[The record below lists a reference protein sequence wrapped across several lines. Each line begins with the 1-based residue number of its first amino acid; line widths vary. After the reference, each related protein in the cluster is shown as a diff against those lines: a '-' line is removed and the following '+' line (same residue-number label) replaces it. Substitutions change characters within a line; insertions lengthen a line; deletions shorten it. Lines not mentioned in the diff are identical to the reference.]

1 MIIGIYIQAYHGVL
15 DILGIHGIIHI
26 IIVRGIHIGQVA
38 GIIIHGVGLGV
49 GLIHI
54 IIHTMDL
61 ITTIIIHHITIT
73 IIVV

>member
-1 MIIGIYIQAYHGVL
+1 MIFGTHIQVGVG
-15 DILGIHGIIHI
+15 DIHGMQWVIIHI
-26 IIVRGIHIGQVA
+26 ILLGIHIGQVA